1 MGKGIVLLGLNYT
14 MYFLRTEGEER
25 DVSVKVSSKFS
36 SLVPEIYREKSS
48 IFNLIFSMCACK
60 MVIDTIHDSVSQ
72 GHAVFCEELTS

>member
-36 SLVPEIYREKSS
+36 SLVPEIYREKSN
-48 IFNLIFSMCACK
+48 IFNLIFSMCACE
-60 MVIDTIHDSVSQ
+60 MVIDTIQCITGPCSIP
-72 GHAVFCEELTS
+72 